1 MVATRLR
8 VFFTVLL
15 LAFACDATAM
25 SMPRFDKLERDLK
38 IRPEQKQ
45 QFDTAVGATQ
55 RALLAVGMTLVQFKD
70 RLAQELL
77 KPRPDMRAFFEA
89 QESLVEQTRPLFR
102 EAREEW
108 LRLYAQL
115 DDEQVEVARA
125 FVEQQLGRLLLQFP

>member
-1 MVATRLR
+1 MVSARIRL
-8 VFFTVLL
+8 FFSVLL
-15 LAFACDATAM
+15 LALACDAGAM

-89 QESLVEQTRPLFR
+89 QEAIIEQAKPLFR

-108 LRLYAQL
+108 VRLYAQL
-115 DDEQVEVARA
+115 DDEQIEIARA
-125 FVEQQLGRLLLQFP
+125 FVEQQLGRLILQMP

>member
-1 MVATRLR
+1 MVAARIR
-8 VFFTVLL
+8 VFFTALL
-15 LAFACDATAM
+15 VAFACDAAAA

-45 QFDTAVGATQ
+45 QFDIAVGATQ

-77 KPRPDMRAFFEA
+77 KPRPDMRSFFEA
-89 QESLVEQTRPLFR
+89 QEALIEQAKPLFR

-125 FVEQQLGRLLLQFP
+125 FVERELGRLILQLP